1 MVSRIRGLGMEV
13 SCLQQLHTLPVHT
26 ACQYLALLHTT
37 FAPHSRSHPAHEFW
51 PGALDLEYQGAE
63 HQNLKQ

>member
-26 ACQYLALLHTT
+26 SLPYLALCPTLR
-37 FAPHSRSHPAHEFW
+37 PQQSHPLRVLAMPWTSRKERSTRI
-51 PGALDLEYQGAE
+51 
-63 HQNLKQ
+63 